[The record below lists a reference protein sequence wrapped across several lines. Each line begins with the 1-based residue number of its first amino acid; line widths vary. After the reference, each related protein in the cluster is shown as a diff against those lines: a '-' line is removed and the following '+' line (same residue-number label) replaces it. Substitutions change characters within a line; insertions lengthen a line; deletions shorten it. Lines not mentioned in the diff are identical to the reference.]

1 MIFKTFWEN
10 VKKKQEEDLDEMDE
24 IWRKKKK
31 MNEDDIEEL
40 IGVIVPAAVALCQ
53 VKERKKR
60 TKSKYEINH
69 GELKDI
75 IIGMIVNL

>member
-1 MIFKTFWEN
+1 MIFKTSWEN

-31 MNEDDIEEL
+31 INEDDIEEL